1 MRQARIVRDNPLEKA
16 FTTKLHRK
24 FKLLMLH
31 AIATA
36 LSLQSAEYFLETRE
50 TPLGCKSDELSPPG
64 LEKRAEQSRVIT
76 EKAFGVVV
84 S

>member
-1 MRQARIVRDNPLEKA
+1 MQVFA
-16 FTTKLHRK
+16 TKLHQN
-24 FKLLMLH
+24 FMLLMLH

-36 LSLQSAEYFLETRE
+36 LSLQSAEYFFETRE
-50 TPLGCKSDELSPPG
+50 TPLECKLEELSPPG
-64 LEKRAEQSRVIT
+64 LEKGAEQSRVIA